1 VEKAARSGDGRMCS
15 VEFDWS
21 LAAAAKPSFP
31 SYFFAIFFCFV
42 LLDSVGF
49 LVEFG
54 LWLLLR

>member
-1 VEKAARSGDGRMCS
+1 VEKAARGGDGRMCS

-21 LAAAAKPSFP
+21 LAATAKPSFP

-42 LLDSVGF
+42 LLDFVGF

-54 LWLLLR
+54 LWL